1 MNGPTTIDPAKLAAA
16 KQAYQADL
24 AANHTNLTDQAGN
37 SHAADPFNINPDG
50 STSFNRWTDASNR
63 RSAQDSFI
71 TTTKKNADGTTTST
85 KAPAWQEV
93 PNYYFN
99 QSKDQFDYISTALK
113 SLQTEGFTNMKDIY
127 TKAMKKIG

>member
-1 MNGPTTIDPAKLAAA
+1 MNGPATIDPAKLAAA

-50 STSFNRWTDASNR
+50 SASFNRWTDASNR

-93 PNYYFN
+93 PNYYFG

-113 SLQTEGFTNMKDIY
+113 DLQNSGFKNMQKIY
-127 TKAMKKIG
+127 KNAMGKIG